1 MIQTKFIP
9 SLVTSNPN
17 DYEGHVM
24 LRHPT
29 FDDRMS
35 FFEDLGVDMDAM
47 MDTENQ
53 ADLQAS
59 LKKNGIKF
67 IRIMSRKLRD
77 FITEVKILRK
87 EDGFLFDSYEALQAD
102 SGMHGVIMELS
113 FKLMGEFKAAK
124 I

>member
-1 MIQTKFIP
+1 MQTKFVPNLI
-9 SLVTSNPN
+9 TSNPN

-47 MDTENQ
+47 MDTENKT
-53 ADLQAS
+53 DLQDS

-67 IRIMSRKLRD
+67 IRIMSRKLKD

-87 EDGFLFDSYEALQAD
+87 EDGFTFDSYEALQSD
-102 SGMHGVIMELS
+102 SGMHGIIMELS

-124 I
+124 N